1 MLALTLITTGIWGLQ
16 ERTQHVSFAV
26 LATMPIRNIR
36 LDAEIE
42 HGEIL
47 DGVLLRVQAADDPET
62 PPGVDVLA
70 DPLKLLA

>member
-1 MLALTLITTGIWGLQ
+1 
-16 ERTQHVSFAV
+16 
-26 LATMPIRNIR
+26 MPIRNIR
-36 LDAEIE
+36 LDAEVE

-62 PPGVDVLA
+62 PPSVDVLA